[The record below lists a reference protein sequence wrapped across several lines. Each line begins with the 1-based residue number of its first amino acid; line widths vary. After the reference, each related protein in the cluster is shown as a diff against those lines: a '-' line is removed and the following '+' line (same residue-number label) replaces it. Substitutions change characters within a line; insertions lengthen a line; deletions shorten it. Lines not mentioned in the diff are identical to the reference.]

1 VQINHRIAT
10 RTDDALW
17 RKIAPLGLPVD
28 HTGGIISV
36 LNITE
41 DDPAWPQV
49 EAVLARHPST
59 VHAVDNRF
67 TRHELDSAE
76 WLAMFAA
83 GHHGYPQPE
92 DGWLESTYDLADH
105 CPDCDIGAV
114 QCSAFSQFLQ
124 LNWVFDEFFVRP
136 AAHAGLTDAGA
147 SGIDFVAPVL
157 HASGQPS
164 RQVLQMRVS
173 TILPPALDPVNLE
186 AETCGC
192 ARTKY
197 HLARRG
203 AFRFEPA
210 AFAGAPDVVKS
221 REWFGSDGSAVRL
234 VLVSQ
239 RFRQIVM
246 RAKWRGLEFE
256 PIHSPGT

>member
-1 VQINHRIAT
+1 MQINHRIAT

-59 VHAVDNRF
+59 VHTVDNRF

-76 WLAMFAA
+76 RLAMFAA

-92 DGWLESTYDLADH
+92 DGWRESTYDLADH

-114 QCSAFSQFLQ
+114 QSSAFRLRSEPKAPHSQFLQ
-124 LNWVFDEFFVRP
+124 LNWVLDEFFVRP
-136 AAHAGLTDAGA
+136 AAHA
-147 SGIDFVAPVL
+147 SV
-157 HASGQPS
+157 S
-164 RQVLQMRVS
+164 R
-173 TILPPALDPVNLE
+173 
-186 AETCGC
+186 
-192 ARTKY
+192 
-197 HLARRG
+197 
-203 AFRFEPA
+203 
-210 AFAGAPDVVKS
+210 
-221 REWFGSDGSAVRL
+221 
-234 VLVSQ
+234 
-239 RFRQIVM
+239 
-246 RAKWRGLEFE
+246 RA
-256 PIHSPGT
+256 